1 MDCIKQGKLREVSYV
16 RDETGKDGLK
26 IAIDLK
32 RGNDPE
38 KVMQKLFRL
47 TPLQDSYSCNFNILV
62 NGKPRVMGVREI
74 LQEWSNFR
82 LSCVSRRLQFD
93 LKKKKEKL
101 HLLLGLKQIL
111 LDIDKAVRIVRE
123 TEEEA
128 DVVPN
133 LMIGFGID
141 EIQAEYVAE
150 IKLRH
155 LNREYILRRTQ
166 ETDQLQADIKE
177 IEETLTDPKK
187 IQKII
192 IRS

>member
-93 LKKKKEKL
+93 
-101 HLLLGLKQIL
+101 
-111 LDIDKAVRIVRE
+111 
-123 TEEEA
+123 
-128 DVVPN
+128 
-133 LMIGFGID
+133 
-141 EIQAEYVAE
+141 
-150 IKLRH
+150 
-155 LNREYILRRTQ
+155 
-166 ETDQLQADIKE
+166 
-177 IEETLTDPKK
+177 
-187 IQKII
+187 
-192 IRS
+192 